1 MKVVITGSL
10 GNISRPLTKSL
21 IEKGYPVTVISSK
34 QEKQKDIEAL
44 GAAAAIGALEDTAFL
59 TATFTGADIV
69 YCMVPP
75 SYFYTGADPMAF
87 YRQIGSNYAR
97 AIRQSGVK
105 RVILLS
111 SFGTELTRGTGF
123 ILGAH
128 HVENILDEL
137 SDVDITIMRPT
148 SFFYNLLGFID
159 VIKHTGTIASN
170 YGGDDRIPFVA
181 PADIAAAIVEEME
194 ARPTH
199 RKIRYVAS
207 EELTAHEVARILGEA
222 IGKPD
227 LQWHVISDEEMK
239 KRLEAA
245 GLPPVIVSN
254 IVELNASLHS
264 GELAKGYER
273 NRPAKLGPTKL
284 KDFAPAFAA
293 AYHQKN

>member
-21 IEKGYPVTVISSK
+21 IEKGHLVTVISSK

-111 SFGTELTRGTGF
+111 SFGAELTRGTGF

-227 LQWHVISDEEMK
+227 LQWHVISDGEMK

-273 NRPAKLGPTKL
+273 NRPAKLGHTKL